1 MGRLSVATTES
12 HFGFGLDHQLCAGM
26 DCPRVQYE
34 DLNKAVGIELQ
45 QQGLQILQDSG
56 QQVDKVVQ
64 LYEASA
70 ILSES
75 FCDTLV

>member
-1 MGRLSVATTES
+1 MGCLSVATAYL
-12 HFGFGLDHQLCAGM
+12 HFGLGLDHQLCAGM

-34 DLNKAVGIELQ
+34 DLNKAVEIELQ

-70 ILSES
+70 IMSRSLCNSS
-75 FCDTLV
+75 V